1 MELLPF
7 KENDYGQLIDWISS
21 EKLNYLW
28 GGPTY
33 AYPLTHEQI
42 AKHCSQPEANPFMFK
57 VAGNN
62 AGFIELF
69 YVSGS
74 YVAGTHYRIARVFI
88 ADAYKG
94 QGLAKSLIKLILAK
108 AETDFHCKTISL
120 AVFDHNLVA
129 KSCYQSLGFEVISTE
144 SGTRSFQGKKWD
156 LLRME
161 KRLTD

>member
-1 MELLPF
+1 MELFPF
-7 KENDYGQLIDWISS
+7 KENDYEQLIDWISS

-69 YVSGS
+69 YV
-74 YVAGTHYRIARVFI
+74 AGTHYRIARVFI
-88 ADAYKG
+88 ADEYKG
-94 QGLAKSLIKLILAK
+94 QGLAKQLMKLILEK

-120 AVFDHNLVA
+120 AVFEQNIVA
-129 KSCYQSLGFEVISTE
+129 KSCYQSLGFKVISTE
-144 SGTRSFQGKKWD
+144 SGTRSFQGKQWD